1 MDTKKYCFV
10 KFKYIYNP
18 EEFEDVRIL
27 GNTDSLGNWDIN
39 KAIKLSLNKKE
50 ANSWITQKIK
60 IELFFNLEYKY
71 LIFKNNELK
80 KWEDITNNDNRKINL
95 TKKENLILLDKPQFF
110 SPQITIEK
118 KNIFSSFENDDLNE
132 LNYESDYDE
141 KIEAKKIIEE
151 LPNEIVTDIND
162 NDDILMFSFYLP
174 VNIEKN
180 DEGEINFVSTNE
192 ALYHTLYRIIKNKKN
207 IKWF

>member
-60 IELFFNLEYKY
+60 IELFFNLEYNY

-80 KWEDITNNDNRKINL
+80 KW
-95 TKKENLILLDKPQFF
+95 
-110 SPQITIEK
+110 
-118 KNIFSSFENDDLNE
+118 
-132 LNYESDYDE
+132 
-141 KIEAKKIIEE
+141 
-151 LPNEIVTDIND
+151 
-162 NDDILMFSFYLP
+162 
-174 VNIEKN
+174 
-180 DEGEINFVSTNE
+180 
-192 ALYHTLYRIIKNKKN
+192 
-207 IKWF
+207 

>member
-118 KNIFSSFENDDLNE
+118 KKYIFF
-132 LNYESDYDE
+132 
-141 KIEAKKIIEE
+141 
-151 LPNEIVTDIND
+151 
-162 NDDILMFSFYLP
+162 F
-174 VNIEKN
+174 
-180 DEGEINFVSTNE
+180 
-192 ALYHTLYRIIKNKKN
+192 
-207 IKWF
+207 